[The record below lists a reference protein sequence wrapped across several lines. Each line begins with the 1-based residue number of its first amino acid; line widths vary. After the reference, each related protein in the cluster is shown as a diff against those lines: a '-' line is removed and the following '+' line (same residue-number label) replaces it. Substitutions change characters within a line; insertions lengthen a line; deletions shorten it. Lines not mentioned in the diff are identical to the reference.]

1 MTPSVFVSFD
11 LDHDQDLCDRLVGQ
25 SESGRL
31 GFDVSARSE
40 RRWLR
45 EAAHEGV
52 RREIREADQV
62 IVICGE
68 QTATSPGV
76 IAELRIA
83 QEEQTPYF
91 LVWGRRECMCT
102 KPEGAKSWDGMYG
115 WTFPILREQVANA
128 SRRAEADARAASLS
142 RAKPK

>member
-1 MTPSVFVSFD
+1 MTPTVFISFD
-11 LDHDQDLCDRLVGQ
+11 LDHDQDLCDLLVGQ

-31 GFDVSARSE
+31 TFEVSARSE

-45 EAAHEGV
+45 EAGHEGV
-52 RREIREADQV
+52 RRAIRKADQM

-68 QTATSPGV
+68 HMADSSGV
-76 IAELRIA
+76 VDELRIA

-91 LVWGRRECMCT
+91 LLWGRRDRMCT
-102 KPEGAKSWDGMYG
+102 KPDGAKPWDGMYG
-115 WTFPILREQVANA
+115 WTVPILREQVANA

-142 RAKPK
+142 RRKPK